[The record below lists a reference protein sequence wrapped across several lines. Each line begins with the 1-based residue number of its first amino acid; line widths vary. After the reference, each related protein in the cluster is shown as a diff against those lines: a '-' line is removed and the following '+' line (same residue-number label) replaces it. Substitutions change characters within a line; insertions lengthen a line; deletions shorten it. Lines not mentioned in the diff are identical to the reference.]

1 MARLLFILTLLPSFA
16 LAQDGEFNFNNPGDY
31 NNFIMKEVITTVQK
45 NFEYISLSIH
55 SDDYEQLE
63 KKRKEV
69 VEEIADAKTH
79 VREMPPLEGDTKLR
93 DEAVEVLDEYKSAFE
108 LDFKSILSLKRKSKD
123 SYEAMD
129 AYFTAQD
136 KAEEKVN
143 KATRQ
148 LRKAQRIYAEK
159 NNMKVVDSKSDDVL
173 EKKMNKIIEVN
184 DYWRSL
190 FLIYFKVSKQYD
202 KMWDALSEQKAGPLN
217 QQRDLTI
224 KLIDQILPELKAK
237 PDFQGDL
244 EFRDQTIN
252 MVEYYQQVAQIDF
265 GKIIDVLNK
274 KSMDHKD
281 VEEVNSIIAK
291 CNADH
296 ERLAYNWNI
305 ASQDLFRKNVDKE

>member
-1 MARLLFILTLLPSFA
+1 MVRLLFILVLLPSFVI
-16 LAQDGEFNFNNPGDY
+16 AQDDEFNFSNPGDY

-45 NFEYISLSIH
+45 NFEYIALSIH
-55 SDDYEQLE
+55 SEDYDQLE

-69 VEEIADAKTH
+69 VDGIADAKTH
-79 VREMPPLEGDTKLR
+79 VRDMPPLEGDTKLR

-123 SYEAMD
+123 SYEAME

-136 KAEEKVN
+136 RAEEKVN

-148 LRKAQRIYAEK
+148 LRKAQHVYAEK

-184 DYWRSL
+184 DYWRSI
-190 FLIYFKVSKQYD
+190 FLTYFKVSKQYD
-202 KMWDALSEQKAGPLN
+202 KMWDALAEQKANPLSH
-217 QQRDLTI
+217 QRDLTI
-224 KLIDQILPELKAK
+224 KLIDQVLPELRRK
-237 PDFQGDL
+237 PSFHDDS
-244 EFRDQTIN
+244 EFRDQTTN
-252 MVEYYQQVAQIDF
+252 MVEYYRQVAQIEF

-274 KSMDHKD
+274 KSMEHKD
-281 VEEVNSIIAK
+281 VEEVNSIITK

>member
-1 MARLLFILTLLPSFA
+1 MARIFLIVALLPSFV
-16 LAQDGEFNFNNPGDY
+16 LAQDNEFNFNNPSDY

-45 NFEYISLSIH
+45 NFEYISLTIH
-55 SDDYEQLE
+55 SEDYDQLE

-69 VEEIADAKTH
+69 VDGIAAAKAH

-93 DEAVEVLDEYKSAFE
+93 DEAVDVLNEYKTAFE
-108 LDFKSILSLKRKSKD
+108 LDFKSILNLKRKSKD
-123 SYEAMD
+123 SFEAME
-129 AYFTAQD
+129 AYFIAQD

-148 LRKAQRIYAEK
+148 LRKAQHVYAEK

-184 DYWRSL
+184 DYWRSI
-190 FLIYFKVSKQYD
+190 FLTYFKVSKQYD
-202 KMWDALSEQKAGPLN
+202 KLWDALSEQKANPLN
-217 QQRDLTI
+217 HQRDLTL
-224 KLIDQILPELKAK
+224 KVIDQVLPELTRKS
-237 PDFQGDL
+237 DFHGDS

-252 MVEYYQQVAQIDF
+252 MIEYYRQVAEVDF
-265 GKIIDVLNK
+265 GKIIDVLSQ
-274 KSMDHKD
+274 KSMEHKD
-281 VEEVNSIIAK
+281 VEEVNSIITK

-296 ERLAYNWNI
+296 DRLAYNWNI

>member
-1 MARLLFILTLLPSFA
+1 MIRLLFIFVLLPLFA
-16 LAQDGEFNFNNPGDY
+16 LAQDDEFNLNNPGDY
-31 NNFIMKEVITTVQK
+31 NNFIMKEVITIVQE

-55 SDDYEQLE
+55 SDDYDQLE

-69 VEEIADAKTH
+69 VEGIANAKTH

-93 DEAVEVLDEYKSAFE
+93 DEAVDVLNEYKTAFE

-123 SYEAMD
+123 SYEAME

-136 KAEEKVN
+136 RAEEKVN

-148 LRKAQRIYAEK
+148 LRKAQRVYAEK
-159 NNMKVVDSKSDDVL
+159 NSMKVVDSKSDDVL

-184 DYWRSL
+184 DYWRSI
-190 FLIYFKVSKQYD
+190 FLTYFKVSKQYD
-202 KMWDALSEQKAGPLN
+202 KMWDALSEQKANPLSH
-217 QQRDLTI
+217 QCDLTI
-224 KLIDQILPELKAK
+224 KLIDQVLPELKAK
-237 PDFQGDL
+237 PDFHGDS
-244 EFRDQTIN
+244 EFRDQTVN
-252 MVEYYQQVAQIDF
+252 MIEYYRQVAQIDF

-274 KSMDHKD
+274 KSMEHSD
-281 VEEVNSIIAK
+281 VEEVNSIITK

-296 ERLAYNWNI
+296 DRLAYNWNI

>member
-1 MARLLFILTLLPSFA
+1 MIRLLFIFALLPLFA
-16 LAQDGEFNFNNPGDY
+16 LAQDDEFNLNNPGDY
-31 NNFIMKEVITTVQK
+31 NNFIMKEVITIVQE

-55 SDDYEQLE
+55 SDDYDQLE

-69 VEEIADAKTH
+69 VEGIANAKTH

-93 DEAVEVLDEYKSAFE
+93 DEAVDVLNEYKTAFE

-123 SYEAMD
+123 SYEAME

-136 KAEEKVN
+136 RAEEKVN

-148 LRKAQRIYAEK
+148 LRKAQRVYAEK
-159 NNMKVVDSKSDDVL
+159 NSMKVVDSKSDDVL

-184 DYWRSL
+184 DYWRSI
-190 FLIYFKVSKQYD
+190 FLTYFKVSKQYD
-202 KMWDALSEQKAGPLN
+202 KMWDALSEQKANPLSH
-217 QQRDLTI
+217 QCDLTV
-224 KLIDQILPELKAK
+224 KLIDQVLPELKAK
-237 PDFQGDL
+237 PDFHGDS
-244 EFRDQTIN
+244 EFRDQTVN
-252 MVEYYQQVAQIDF
+252 MIEYYRQVAQIDF

-274 KSMDHKD
+274 KSMEHTD

-296 ERLAYNWNI
+296 DRLAYNWNI

>member
-1 MARLLFILTLLPSFA
+1 MIRLLFIFALLPLFA
-16 LAQDGEFNFNNPGDY
+16 LAQDDEFNLNNPGDY
-31 NNFIMKEVITTVQK
+31 NNFIMKEVITIVQE

-55 SDDYEQLE
+55 SDDYDQLE

-69 VEEIADAKTH
+69 VEGIANAKTH

-93 DEAVEVLDEYKSAFE
+93 DEAVDVLNEYKTAFE

-123 SYEAMD
+123 SYEAME

-136 KAEEKVN
+136 RAEEKVN

-148 LRKAQRIYAEK
+148 LRKAQRVYAEK
-159 NNMKVVDSKSDDVL
+159 NSMKVVDSKSDDVL

-184 DYWRSL
+184 DYWRSI
-190 FLIYFKVSKQYD
+190 FLTYFKVSKQYD
-202 KMWDALSEQKAGPLN
+202 KMWDALSEQKANPLSH
-217 QQRDLTI
+217 QCDLTI
-224 KLIDQILPELKAK
+224 KLIDQVLPELKAK
-237 PDFQGDL
+237 PDFHGDS
-244 EFRDQTIN
+244 EFRDQTVN
-252 MVEYYQQVAQIDF
+252 MIEYYRQVAQIDF

-274 KSMDHKD
+274 KSMEHSD
-281 VEEVNSIIAK
+281 VEEVNSIITK

-296 ERLAYNWNI
+296 DRLTYNWNI

>member
-1 MARLLFILTLLPSFA
+1 MARFLFILAFLPFCAS
-16 LAQDGEFNFNNPGDY
+16 AQDGEFNFNNPGDY

-45 NFEYISLSIH
+45 NFEYIALSIH
-55 SDDYEQLE
+55 SEDYDQLE

-69 VEEIADAKTH
+69 VDGIANAKTH

-93 DEAVEVLDEYKSAFE
+93 DEAVDVLNEYKTAFE
-108 LDFKSILSLKRKSKD
+108 LDFKSILNLKQKSKD
-123 SYEAMD
+123 SYEAME

-184 DYWRSL
+184 DYWRSI
-190 FLIYFKVSKQYD
+190 FLTYFKVSKQYD
-202 KMWDALSEQKAGPLN
+202 KMWDALAEQKANPLN
-217 QQRDLTI
+217 HQRDLTI
-224 KLIDQILPELKAK
+224 KLIDQVLPELNRKT
-237 PDFQGDL
+237 DFQGDS
-244 EFRDQTIN
+244 EFRNQTIN
-252 MVEYYQQVAQIDF
+252 MIEYYRQVADIDF
-265 GKIIDVLNK
+265 GKISNVLSQ
-274 KSMDHKD
+274 KSMERKD

-305 ASQDLFRKNVDKE
+305 ASQDLFRKNVDRE